1 MSSHK
6 WDGRTMGFVMEAVT
20 PVSNNAI
27 TLISFAYFS
36 IRMWIFFKKIR
47 SGCQY
52 IKGVE
57 GRNRY
62 HMDLFFIGDSENS
75 FRWSFLFFIKWQF
88 FKRKQNLTGAS
99 SICRKKGS
107 FCQSC
112 LQQHERDKILKKK
125 IYIYGVTG
133 LVVVEFVFQANEN
146 EEK

>member
-1 MSSHK
+1 
-6 WDGRTMGFVMEAVT
+6 
-20 PVSNNAI
+20 
-27 TLISFAYFS
+27 
-36 IRMWIFFKKIR
+36 
-47 SGCQY
+47 
-52 IKGVE
+52 
-57 GRNRY
+57 
-62 HMDLFFIGDSENS
+62 MDLFFIGDSENS

-107 FCQSC
+107 ICQSC

>member
-1 MSSHK
+1 LHISLSEC
-6 WDGRTMGFVMEAVT
+6 GFF
-20 PVSNNAI
+20 P
-27 TLISFAYFS
+27 
-36 IRMWIFFKKIR
+36 KKIW

-62 HMDLFFIGDSENS
+62 HMDLFFI
-75 FRWSFLFFIKWQF
+75 KWQF

-99 SICRKKGS
+99 SACRKKGS

-112 LQQHERDKILKKK
+112 LQQHERDKILKKY
-125 IYIYGVTG
+125 IYICMYGFTG
-133 LVVVEFVFQANEN
+133 LVVVEFVFKANEN